1 MNSLEKLKPLGLLLL
16 RWGLGVI
23 FIYHGYP
30 KLIHTKEFMEQVV
43 RIGFPSFFAY
53 IVGVL
58 EFFGGALLIV
68 GLFTRVAGLLLAFE
82 MLIAIWKVNLPPGGI
97 YTVEKYQFPLAVG
110 VGAFALAAVGAGLIS
125 LDHVFFREGGTFSR
139 RGKRKER

>member
-30 KLIHTKEFMEQVV
+30 KLIHTREFMEQVI
-43 RIGFPSFFAY
+43 RIGLPSFFAY

-82 MLIAIWKVNLPPGGI
+82 MLIAIWKVQLPQGGI
-97 YTVEKYQFPLAVG
+97 YTVEKYQFQLAVG